1 MVVAELGEM
10 TRNWESARYLWQTVD
25 IRDVS
30 AGEQLSTLA
39 HISWH
44 SMACSLCND
53 RNHCHMTRREV
64 PGMWYYIRQMIHV
77 GSEQR
82 EAYRSA
88 ASGNSH

>member
-44 SMACSLCND
+44 SMACSLCILRKLQLQRTKPLPHDQKGGTWHVVLYLAND
-53 RNHCHMTRREV
+53 PC
-64 PGMWYYIRQMIHV
+64 WK
-77 GSEQR
+77 
-82 EAYRSA
+82 
-88 ASGNSH
+88 